1 MWFTTHIK
9 FVRLFAEQGNTGD
22 VAAKSESQASVGL
35 LLGYG
40 AGIGLLTISHSAA
53 YLYAIFAVT
62 VPMHMVI
69 TAWMLRVATFEL
81 LTLPRL
87 SWLAS
92 EYVWGRDVV
101 PLKEL
106 ETTRKTGMFGEFF
119 KRKEDRFVTLTPKL
133 EEVVEAN
140 ATTDRARWETCV
152 HAFDVSNA

>member
-87 SWLAS
+87 SWLAN

-106 ETTRKTGMFGEFF
+106 ETAYKAFDNFAKIMVRYILAHGI
-119 KRKEDRFVTLTPKL
+119 VTLS
-133 EEVVEAN
+133 EVSSRKR
-140 ATTDRARWETCV
+140 T
-152 HAFDVSNA
+152 